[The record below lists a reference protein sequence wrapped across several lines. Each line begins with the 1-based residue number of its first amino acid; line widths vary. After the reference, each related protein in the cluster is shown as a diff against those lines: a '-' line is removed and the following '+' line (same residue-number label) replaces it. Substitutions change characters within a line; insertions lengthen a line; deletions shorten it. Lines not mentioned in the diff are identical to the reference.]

1 MFSGN
6 KDFAN
11 RFEHFIQRNRNELA
25 VKLKLW
31 VWSVTQ
37 LVKFDKLD
45 DFSFTVV
52 ISVSRAGRNRA
63 NRSLCVVIVT
73 YHLYVLPY
81 HDSLENVQAK
91 QFKT

>member
-1 MFSGN
+1 M
-6 KDFAN
+6 
-11 RFEHFIQRNRNELA
+11 
-25 VKLKLW
+25 
-31 VWSVTQ
+31 TQ

-52 ISVSRAGRNRA
+52 SVSRAGRNIA
-63 NRSLCVVIVT
+63 KRSLCVVIVT
-73 YHLYVLPY
+73 YHLHVLPY